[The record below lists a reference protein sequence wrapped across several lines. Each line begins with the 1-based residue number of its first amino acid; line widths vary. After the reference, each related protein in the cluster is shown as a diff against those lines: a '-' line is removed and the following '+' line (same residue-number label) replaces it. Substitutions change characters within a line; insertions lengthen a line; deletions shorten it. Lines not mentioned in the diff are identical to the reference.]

1 MIALALR
8 NWKPLAIA
16 AVIAALSLA
25 LIFARGDARHWQ
37 KLATQEKVAH
47 ALTAANYRT
56 AAEQARANDLAHAR
70 IIEATYATIAQEK
83 QNALETQL
91 ADARRNLADYVQ
103 RMRATTAADQSGG
116 GATDMPG
123 APDSA
128 SEVAAASGNALVPV
142 ADLDIC
148 AVNTVKAEGWRAW
161 WAEVGATP
169 R

>member
-1 MIALALR
+1 MIALTLR
-8 NWKPLAIA
+8 NWKPPALA

-25 LIFARGDARHWQ
+25 LIIARGDARHWQ
-37 KLATQEKVAH
+37 KLAAQEKAAH
-47 ALTAANYRT
+47 ALTVANYRT

-83 QNALETQL
+83 QNALESQL

-116 GATDMPG
+116 GAARMSGD
-123 APDSA
+123 ADSA
-128 SEVAAASGNALVPV
+128 GGFAAASGSALVPV

-161 WAEVGATP
+161 WTEITATP